1 MKLPRFVLNRF
12 ALDRTRRLVESPQ
25 ELLRVVEEASL
36 KTDNAS
42 SSSRLKGVLA
52 ELKVMLDLLKAVGAG
67 KYKISKADL
76 LLIAGAVV
84 YFLMPVDAIP
94 DVILGAGFVDDA
106 MVLAFVI
113 NSAQEI
119 LADFRRS
126 SDSMNPET
134 EE

>member
-36 KTDNAS
+36 KKDNAS

-126 SDSMNPET
+126 SDSMTPET